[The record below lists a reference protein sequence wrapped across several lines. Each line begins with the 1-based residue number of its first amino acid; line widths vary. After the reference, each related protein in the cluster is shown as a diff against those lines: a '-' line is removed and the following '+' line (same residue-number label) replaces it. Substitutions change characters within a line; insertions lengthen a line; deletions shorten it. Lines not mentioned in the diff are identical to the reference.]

1 MFYCIYT
8 CTANNE
14 VRQLTNFTTVVSLKR
29 LHDYNT
35 YKGKKALQE
44 WKVTVYKIWEI
55 MRQCME

>member
-35 YKGKKALQE
+35 YK
-44 WKVTVYKIWEI
+44 VYSFAGVEGDCI
-55 MRQCME
+55 